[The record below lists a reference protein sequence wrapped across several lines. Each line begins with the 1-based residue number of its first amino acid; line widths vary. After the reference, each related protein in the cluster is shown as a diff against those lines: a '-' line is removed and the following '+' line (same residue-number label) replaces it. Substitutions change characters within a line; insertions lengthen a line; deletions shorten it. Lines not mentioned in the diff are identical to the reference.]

1 MWPFIG
7 HYVWAFQGT
16 VNVAVLVDSKSG
28 ILLYIKSYLIK
39 GQ

>member
-16 VNVAVLVDSKSG
+16 VNVAVLVDSKHG
-28 ILLYIKSYLIK
+28 LISK
-39 GQ
+39 CDLIS